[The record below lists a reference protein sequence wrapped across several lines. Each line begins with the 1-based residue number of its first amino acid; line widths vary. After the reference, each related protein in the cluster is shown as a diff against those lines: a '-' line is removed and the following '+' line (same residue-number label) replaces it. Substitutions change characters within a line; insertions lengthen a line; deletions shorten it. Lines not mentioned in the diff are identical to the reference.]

1 MSTSMSITSPF
12 ELLVKLDARWSNN
25 SSGLPVATKVIDDWI
40 GIGFAINE
48 IPLLAKMDDVS
59 EILPPPETIRVPG
72 VTHWVK
78 GLANIRGS
86 LMPVLDM
93 NEFLYGKPTR
103 IRKESRILVISKL
116 GVVAGLLVDEVYG
129 LRRFKPE
136 EHQQNKNQQAGSLG
150 QYLAGTFVDH
160 VRPWNVFSVERLAR
174 TEHFLRVV

>member
-1 MSTSMSITSPF
+1 MPITSPF
-12 ELLVKLDARWSNN
+12 ELLSKLEARCRTN
-25 SSGLPVATKVIDDWI
+25 SSGLPVAKMVIDDWI
-40 GIGFAINE
+40 GIGFSINE
-48 IPLLAKMDDVS
+48 IPLLAKMDDVN

-93 NEFLYGKPTR
+93 NGFLYGKETK
-103 IRKESRILVISKL
+103 IRKESRILVINKL

-136 EHQQNKNQQAGSLG
+136 EQQHEIKQDAGAVG
-150 QYLAGTFVDH
+150 EYLAGTFVDQ
-160 VRPWNVFSVERLAR
+160 VRRWNIFSVERLAR